1 MKNLI
6 VAFILLLSTTAA
18 LAGDNG
24 SYLQCKSNSGRTK
37 LLLGNIGGLK
47 VDESGKAIDFVQ
59 LSIDSKTLGM
69 LEEDNSVLKVQLD
82 DSTVRYEEADLER
95 TDLITIRQLSQ
106 TRYVILSGIDPRTNT
121 SLTHTIQ
128 LTCKTVENPI

>member
-1 MKNLI
+1 
-6 VAFILLLSTTAA
+6 
-18 LAGDNG
+18 
-24 SYLQCKSNSGRTK
+24 
-37 LLLGNIGGLK
+37 
-47 VDESGKAIDFVQ
+47 
-59 LSIDSKTLGM
+59 M